1 MFKNLNLEHSL
12 KIKNFDFKIPILVGF
27 LTFFFG
33 FGAPAILNLYLLLNN
48 SPLVLNFRPSL
59 NYISAILGDGIILP
73 IVNMLAISFLFKN
86 QSLIDRLT
94 VLLALFFG
102 FLLTVYFHVV
112 QATQGLVNWAM
123 PSPWQWN
130 FLGAWHAIY
139 MLSVASLLSVYF
151 LVLLKRVR
159 QERQIGKEAFFVI
172 AGIVVFFILL
182 RFDYRGFI

>member
-1 MFKNLNLEHSL
+1 MKEYRKKRIIFLA
-12 KIKNFDFKIPILVGF
+12 GF

-48 SPLVLNFRPSL
+48 SPLVLNFRHSL
-59 NYISAILGDGIILP
+59 DYISAILGDGIILP

-94 VLLALFFG
+94 VPLALFFG
-102 FLLTVYFHVV
+102 FLITVYFHTV

-130 FLGAWHAIY
+130 FLGLWHAIY
-139 MLSVASLLSVYF
+139 MFSVASLLCLFYT
-151 LVLLKRVR
+151 VLIVAFKKN
-159 QERQIGKEAFFVI
+159 IHIKEAIFVSF
-172 AGIVVFFILL
+172 GIVLFLILL
-182 RFDYRGFI
+182 RLDYITFNIKGIFPHG